1 MQIWITVQLISSTT
15 SASNSKKI
23 RREGLL
29 ATGALLSS
37 PSTIL
42 HTVKIDSPEAMRQ
55 LGARIGSQCRAGDLI
70 LLNGPL
76 GAGKT
81 VLVQGIGQALG
92 INEVTSPTFVIS
104 RVHKAQLPLIHV
116 DVYRL
121 LEAGKASLYL
131 DDLDLDSPREAAV
144 TVIEWGG
151 EESARLS
158 EDRLEIVIDR
168 SDDVREVT
176 VTSVGARWSGFS
188 L

>member
-1 MQIWITVQLISSTT
+1 M
-15 SASNSKKI
+15 
-23 RREGLL
+23 
-29 ATGALLSS
+29 
-37 PSTIL
+37 STIKVQ
-42 HTVKIDSPEAMRQ
+42 TPEAMFA
-55 LGARIGSQCRAGDLI
+55 LGEKIGSLCRAGDLI

-92 INEVTSPTFVIS
+92 ISDITSPTFVIS
-104 RVHKAQLPLIHV
+104 RIHKAPLPLIHV

-131 DDLDLDSPREAAV
+131 DDLDLDSPREAAL

-151 EESARLS
+151 EESARLGD
-158 EDRLEIVIDR
+158 ERLEVVIDR
-168 SDDVREVT
+168 SEEIREVT
-176 VTSVGARWSGFS
+176 ITAYGPRWSGFS